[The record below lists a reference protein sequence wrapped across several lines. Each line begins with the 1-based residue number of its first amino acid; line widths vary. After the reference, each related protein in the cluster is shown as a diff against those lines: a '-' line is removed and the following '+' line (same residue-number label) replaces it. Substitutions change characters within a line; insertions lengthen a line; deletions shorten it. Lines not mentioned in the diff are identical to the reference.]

1 MKKIII
7 ILAIFF
13 FDRITKIYLI
23 NLQTG
28 GTIEFNF
35 IGRKIISLTLN
46 QTDIDFYILP
56 FLNFYLVW
64 NTGIGF
70 GLASMEANIYYHV
83 LTAIIVIINIGL
95 IFFLVKSKSIY
106 AYLIALIIGGS
117 LGNLFDRI
125 YYYAVPD
132 FIDLHLGNFHW
143 FIFNVA
149 DIFITIG
156 IIGLILVELLK
167 KEKASKNV

>member
-1 MKKIII
+1 MKKILI
-7 ILAIFF
+7 ILLIFF
-13 FDRITKIYLI
+13 FDRATKMYLI
-23 NLQTG
+23 NIQSSG
-28 GTIEFNF
+28 
-35 IGRKIISLTLN
+35 
-46 QTDIDFYILP
+46 TDIDFYIFP

-70 GLASMEANIYYHV
+70 GLASMESNIFYHI
-83 LTAIIVIINIGL
+83 LTIVIAIINIVL
-95 IFFLVKSKSIY
+95 IYFLIKLKGIYGYSI
-106 AYLIALIIGGS
+106 AIIIGGS

-149 DIFITIG
+149 DIFITVG
-156 IIGLILVELLK
+156 IIALVFIEILK
-167 KEKASKNV
+167 KEKEFNNV

>member
-7 ILAIFF
+7 ILVTFF
-13 FDRITKIYLI
+13 LDRGVKIYLL
-23 NLQTG
+23 NLQATG
-28 GTIEFNF
+28 
-35 IGRKIISLTLN
+35 
-46 QTDIDFYILP
+46 TDIDYYIFP

-70 GLASMEANIYYHV
+70 GLISLESNIMYHM
-83 LTAIIVIINIGL
+83 LTVIILVINIVL
-95 IFFLVKSKSIY
+95 IIFLIKSKGIA
-106 AYLIALIIGGS
+106 AYLVALIIGGS

-132 FIDLHLGNFHW
+132 FIDLHFRDFHW

-149 DIFITIG
+149 DIFITVG
-156 IIGLILVELLK
+156 IIGLIFIELFR
-167 KEKASKNV
+167 KEKTSTNV

>member
-1 MKKIII
+1 MKKFLIVFTIFII
-7 ILAIFF
+7 
-13 FDRITKIYLI
+13 DRIVKIYLI
-23 NLQTG
+23 NLQAAG
-28 GTIEFNF
+28 
-35 IGRKIISLTLN
+35 
-46 QTDIDFYILP
+46 TDIDFYILP

-70 GLASMEANIYYHV
+70 GLISMESNIYYHI
-83 LTAIIVIINIGL
+83 LTTIIGIVNIGL
-95 IFFLVKSKSIY
+95 IYLIIKSKSIY
-106 AYLIALIIGGS
+106 SYLFAIIVGGS

-132 FIDLHLGNFHW
+132 FIDLHLGNYHW

-167 KEKASKNV
+167 KEKAI

>member
-7 ILAIFF
+7 ILSIFF
-13 FDRITKIYLI
+13 FDRATKIYLL
-23 NLQTG
+23 NFQEG
-28 GTIEFNF
+28 G
-35 IGRKIISLTLN
+35 
-46 QTDIDFYILP
+46 TDIDFYIYP

-70 GLASMEANIYYHV
+70 GLASMETNIYYHI

>member
-1 MKKIII
+1 MKKIILI
-7 ILAIFF
+7 VTIFF
-13 FDRITKIYLI
+13 LDRISKFYLL
-23 NLQTG
+23 NLQESG
-28 GTIEFNF
+28 I
-35 IGRKIISLTLN
+35 
-46 QTDIDFYILP
+46 DIDFYINS

-70 GLASMEANIYYHV
+70 GLASIEAGIYYHI
-83 LTAIIVIINIGL
+83 LTFVII
-95 IFFLVKSKSIY
+95 LVNLALVFMLLKTKGFYS
-106 AYLIALIIGGS
+106 YLIAIIIGGS

-132 FIDLHLGNFHW
+132 FIDIHFGNYHW

-149 DIFITIG
+149 DIFITTG

-167 KEKASKNV
+167 KGNAPENL

>member
-7 ILAIFF
+7 ILTLFF
-13 FDRITKIYLI
+13 IDRLSKMYLI
-23 NLQTG
+23 NLQSTG
-28 GTIEFNF
+28 
-35 IGRKIISLTLN
+35 
-46 QTDIDFYILP
+46 TDIDFYIFP

-70 GLASMEANIYYHV
+70 GLAAMESNIYYHI
-83 LTAIIVIINIGL
+83 LTSIIAIVNIGL
-95 IFFLVKSKSIY
+95 IFFLIISKGIY
-106 AYLIALIIGGS
+106 AYSIVLIIGGS

-132 FIDLHLGNFHW
+132 FIDLHFGNFHW

-149 DIFITIG
+149 DIFITVG
-156 IIGLILVELLK
+156 IISLVFAELSK

>member
-1 MKKIII
+1 MKQIII

-23 NLQTG
+23 HLQTSG
-28 GTIEFNF
+28 V
-35 IGRKIISLTLN
+35 
-46 QTDIDFYILP
+46 DIDFYIYS

-70 GLASMEANIYYHV
+70 GLASMETNIYYHI
-83 LTAIIVIINIGL
+83 LTTIIVIINIGL
-95 IFFLVKSKSIY
+95 MFFLAKSKGIY
-106 AYLIALIIGGS
+106 TYLIALIIGGS

-132 FIDLHLGNFHW
+132 FIDLHLGNYHW

-149 DIFITIG
+149 DIFITAG
-156 IIGLILVELLK
+156 IIGLITVELLK
-167 KEKASKNV
+167 KEKIS

>member
-7 ILAIFF
+7 ILLIFGI
-13 FDRITKIYLI
+13 DRISKIYLI
-23 NLQTG
+23 NLQSA
-28 GTIEFNF
+28 GTE
-35 IGRKIISLTLN
+35 
-46 QTDIDFYILP
+46 IDFYIFS

-70 GLASMEANIYYHV
+70 GLIAMDSNIYYHI
-83 LTAIIVIINIGL
+83 LTAIIVFVNIVLIYLLFRFKDINGYL
-95 IFFLVKSKSIY
+95 LSI
-106 AYLIALIIGGS
+106 IIGGS

-149 DIFITIG
+149 DIFITTG
-156 IIGLILVELLK
+156 IIGLILIELFK
-167 KEKASKNV
+167 KKGKVTENQ

>member
-1 MKKIII
+1 MKQIII

-23 NLQTG
+23 NLQTSG
-28 GTIEFNF
+28 V
-35 IGRKIISLTLN
+35 
-46 QTDIDFYILP
+46 DIDFYIYS

-70 GLASMEANIYYHV
+70 GLASMETKIYYHI
-83 LTAIIVIINIGL
+83 LTTIIVIINIGL
-95 IFFLVKSKSIY
+95 MFFLAKSKGIY
-106 AYLIALIIGGS
+106 TYLIALIIGGS

-132 FIDLHLGNFHW
+132 FIDLHLGNYHW

-149 DIFITIG
+149 DIFITAG
-156 IIGLILVELLK
+156 IIGLITVELLK
-167 KEKASKNV
+167 KEKIS

>member
-13 FDRITKIYLI
+13 FDRVTKIYLL
-23 NLQTG
+23 NLQEDG
-28 GTIEFNF
+28 
-35 IGRKIISLTLN
+35 
-46 QTDIDFYILP
+46 TDIDFHITS
-56 FLNFYLVW
+56 FLNFYLIW

-132 FIDLHLGNFHW
+132 FIDLHLGDFHW

>member
-1 MKKIII
+1 MKQIII

-23 NLQTG
+23 NLQTSG
-28 GTIEFNF
+28 V
-35 IGRKIISLTLN
+35 
-46 QTDIDFYILP
+46 DIDFYIYP

-70 GLASMEANIYYHV
+70 GLASMETNIYYHI
-83 LTAIIVIINIGL
+83 LTTIIVIINVGL
-95 IFFLVKSKSIY
+95 MFFLAKSKGIY

-132 FIDLHLGNFHW
+132 FIDLHLGNYHW

-149 DIFITIG
+149 DIFITTG
-156 IIGLILVELLK
+156 IIGLITVELLK
-167 KEKASKNV
+167 KEKIS

>member
-13 FDRITKIYLI
+13 FDRAIKMYLI
-23 NLQTG
+23 DLQT
-28 GTIEFNF
+28 TV
-35 IGRKIISLTLN
+35 
-46 QTDIDFYILP
+46 TDIDFYIFP
-56 FLNFYLVW
+56 FLNFYLIW

-70 GLASMEANIYYHV
+70 GLASLETNIYYHI
-83 LTAIIVIINIGL
+83 LTTIIAIINLVL
-95 IFFLVKSKSIY
+95 IFFLFKTKGTY
-106 AYLIALIIGGS
+106 AYLFALIIGGS

-132 FIDLHLGNFHW
+132 FIDIHLGDFHW

-149 DIFITIG
+149 DIFVTAG
-156 IIGLILVELLK
+156 IIGLIFIELFK
-167 KEKASKNV
+167 KEKISTDA

>member
-7 ILAIFF
+7 IIAIFF
-13 FDRITKIYLI
+13 FDRVSKIYLI
-23 NLQTG
+23 NLQASG
-28 GTIEFNF
+28 
-35 IGRKIISLTLN
+35 
-46 QTDIDFYILP
+46 TDIDFYIYP
-56 FLNFYLVW
+56 FLNFYLIL

-70 GLASMEANIYYHV
+70 GLASMETHIYYHI
-83 LTAIIVIINIGL
+83 LTALIAIINIGL
-95 IFFLVKSKSIY
+95 IFFLIKSKSIY

-117 LGNLFDRI
+117 LGNLCDRI

-143 FIFNVA
+143 FVFNVA
-149 DIFITIG
+149 DIFITVG
-156 IIGLILVELLK
+156 IIGLILIELLK

>member
-7 ILAIFF
+7 ILSIFI
-13 FDRITKIYLI
+13 FDRLTKVYLI
-23 NLQTG
+23 NLQVTG
-28 GTIEFNF
+28 
-35 IGRKIISLTLN
+35 
-46 QTDIDFYILP
+46 TDIDFYIYS

-70 GLASMEANIYYHV
+70 GLASMETNIYYHI
-83 LTAIIVIINIGL
+83 LTLIIVFINIGL
-95 IFFLVKSKSIY
+95 IFFLVKFRGVG

-132 FIDLHLGNFHW
+132 FIDLHVGNYHW
-143 FIFNVA
+143 FIFNIA
-149 DIFITIG
+149 DIFITTG
-156 IIGLILVELLK
+156 IIGLILVELSK
-167 KEKASKNV
+167 KEKISKNV

>member
-7 ILAIFF
+7 VFTIFF
-13 FDRITKIYLI
+13 LDRITKIYLI
-23 NLQTG
+23 NLQES
-28 GTIEFNF
+28 GTE
-35 IGRKIISLTLN
+35 
-46 QTDIDFYILP
+46 IDFYVNS

-70 GLASMEANIYYHV
+70 GLASFESNIYYHI
-83 LTAIIVIINIGL
+83 LTTIIVIINIVL
-95 IFFLVKSKSIY
+95 IILLYKAGKKYFLP
-106 AYLIALIIGGS
+106 LALIIGGS

-132 FIDLHLGNFHW
+132 FIDFHIGDFHW

-149 DIFITIG
+149 DIFITLGVIL
-156 IIGLILVELLK
+156 LIYAEIFLK
-167 KEKASKNV
+167 NKKL